1 MEKQNMSDILDV
13 VVNDEMQ
20 YSLWPAF
27 KALPA
32 GWKKVG
38 MQGSRE
44 VCLAKI
50 EHIWTDMRP
59 LSLQKDME

>member
-1 MEKQNMSDILDV
+1 MEQQITSDVLDV
-13 VVNDEMQ
+13 VVNEEMQ

-27 KALPA
+27 KALPV

-38 MQGSRE
+38 VKGNRE

-50 EHIWTDMRP
+50 EHMWTDMRP
-59 LSLQKDME
+59 LSLQKYME